1 MMTDY
6 DQVLL
11 DQSIKV
17 KKAIKHLKYS
27 FKKVR
32 SLSYDVH
39 TLSEE
44 QLADWESFVARFSR
58 ASDLFLSKYL
68 RTYVLKND
76 AGFEGTFIDF
86 LNRAVKLK
94 LLNSAT
100 VWRRIRDLRNKAA
113 HEYDD
118 AHLESVFKEVRELS
132 PIIIELEKVLS
143 DET

>member
-1 MMTDY
+1 MTDI
-6 DQVLL
+6 DHVLEE
-11 DQSIKV
+11 QSVKV
-17 KKAIKHLKYS
+17 RKAIKHLKYS
-27 FKKVR
+27 FEKVLL
-32 SLSYDVH
+32 LSYDIH

-76 AGFEGTFIDF
+76 PGFEGTFVDF

-100 VWRRIRDLRNKAA
+100 LWRRIRDLRNKAA

-132 PIIIELEKVLS
+132 PVIIELEKIL
-143 DET
+143 